1 MGAFYFLII
10 ISHLLLNVGF
20 DFQYGFLM
28 LDQIVPIGES
38 SCLSM
43 RVVHMVTLWVMHLAT
58 TEETKILMI
67 KHEEDERI
75 NPKTRGKG
83 VGNS

>member
-1 MGAFYFLII
+1 
-10 ISHLLLNVGF
+10 
-20 DFQYGFLM
+20 
-28 LDQIVPIGES
+28 
-38 SCLSM
+38 
-43 RVVHMVTLWVMHLAT
+43 MVTLWVMHLAT

-83 VGNS
+83 SCGDADTSRSTTKPSEPLELGMLNLASQILCCFS